1 MHFIVAFTDP
11 ISLPILYSYD
21 LNFFFLVPGTTVSAA
36 ENALVARKA
45 SLEYL
50 EKRLSRITEL
60 DEEMQDA
67 LRVYDTSVPREPQW
81 GEDFFG
87 IDPFYIAAGEDSNKI

>member
-1 MHFIVAFTDP
+1 M
-11 ISLPILYSYD
+11 
-21 LNFFFLVPGTTVSAA
+21 PGTTVSAA

-50 EKRLSRITEL
+50 EKRLSRITTL

-67 LRVYDTSVPREPQW
+67 LQVYDTSVTREPQW

-87 IDPFYIAAGEDSNKI
+87 IDPFYIAAGEDSYQILCFGKVESLDVVIKP